1 MSGPATDGAGKEKD
15 IMICTV
21 IQGRDFDG
29 IEELLGRCEMAEI
42 RLDGCRLSVPEISRC
57 FSSDVP
63 LVATCRLALFRK
75 ERPEL
80 DEVSALKEC
89 GRRLI
94 AAIEAGAAYVDIE
107 EEAPVSMVRRVCRAA
122 AENGTVVIR
131 SYHDFD
137 KTGSVEELRSVVEK
151 CRRDGADIVKIAT
164 MAQSQDDVARV
175 MSMYDDAESGT
186 LLAFCMGEDGRE
198 SRIECLRRG
207 APFSYASVSVEECAA
222 PGQWTAAEMS
232 ERVYG
237 DFRFIGIDPGTTSDA
252 AASATEDSTSIGPIR
267 MPASK
272 SFAQRAIV
280 AAALADGVSTL
291 SGYTPC
297 GDSEAAVDA
306 VSRLGAKVVRR
317 DDVLEIQGISAA
329 PDCIAPEEVHVG
341 ESGLL
346 TRLMMPLL
354 SVLSASDV
362 TLTGEKTLL
371 GRPMSGVTEILSG
384 FSVSVEPVNTL
395 DPPEAVETE
404 KSPGKDGVRLPL
416 KVSGPLV
423 PGNAKVSG
431 RNGSQIISGLLMAL
445 PLASGNS
452 RLTVHD
458 PKSIPY
464 MYITLDVMR
473 KFGVKVSNEMLGD
486 RPFIESGGDW
496 SYCTDIVFR
505 IRGRQRYASA
515 DFRIEGDWSS
525 AAAFLV
531 AGAVFGRVEL
541 SGLDTASLQ
550 ADLSIMD
557 ILMDAG
563 ASLSQLDGSTGTI
576 AVQRAPLNAFSV
588 DASNCPDL
596 FPVISILAAFC
607 QGQSRIGG
615 TDRLAHKE
623 SDRAAAILGM
633 LEKMGVEA
641 RIENNALVV
650 EGQSLAQR
658 ILTGRLLRGGEYSSL
673 HDHRMAMALAVAG
686 LGADSPVTI
695 DDTECVAKSFP
706 AFFTLFSSL

>member
-1 MSGPATDGAGKEKD
+1 
-15 IMICTV
+15 MICTV
-21 IQGRDFDG
+21 IQGRDLEG
-29 IEELLGRCEMAEI
+29 IEELLGRSEMAEI
-42 RLDGCRLSVPEISRC
+42 RLDGCHLTIPEIRQC

-63 LVATCRLALFRK
+63 LVATCRLAHFR
-75 ERPEL
+75 EANPEME
-80 DEVSALKEC
+80 EVAALKEC
-89 GRRLI
+89 GKRLV
-94 AAIEAGAAYVDIE
+94 AAIEAGASYVDIE
-107 EEAPVSMVRRVCRAA
+107 TEAPVSMVRRVCRAA

-131 SYHDFD
+131 SFHDFE
-137 KTGSVEELRSVVEK
+137 KTESLEELRSIVGK
-151 CRRDGADIVKIAT
+151 CRRDGADIVKLAT
-164 MAQSQDDVARV
+164 MAQSQADVESV
-175 MSMYDDAESGT
+175 MSLYDDAAPGT
-186 LLAFCMGEDGRE
+186 LLAFCMGEVGKE

-207 APFSYASVSVEECAA
+207 APFSYASVSEAECAA
-222 PGQWTAAEMS
+222 PGQWTASEMT

-237 DFRFIGIDPGTTSDA
+237 GFRFIGTSFGA
-252 AASATEDSTSIGPIR
+252 AFREPIR

-297 GDSEAAVDA
+297 GDSEAALEA
-306 VSRLGAKVVRR
+306 VSRLGAKVTRR
-317 DDVLEIQGISAA
+317 GDALEIHGISAA
-329 PDCIAPEEVHVG
+329 PGCISPEEVHVG

-346 TRLMMPLL
+346 TRLMIPLL
-354 SVLSASDV
+354 SELSASAV

-371 GRPMSGVTEILSG
+371 ARPMSGVSG
-384 FSVSVEPVNTL
+384 IMRSFSVSVEAL
-395 DPPEAVETE
+395 DSAENHEDSESPDSE
-404 KSPGKDGVRLPL
+404 KSTANDAVRVPL
-416 KVSGPLV
+416 KVTGPLV
-423 PGNAKVSG
+423 PGHAKISG

-452 RLTVHD
+452 RLEIHG

-473 KFGVKVSNEMLGD
+473 KFGVKVSNDMLGG
-486 RPFIESGGDW
+486 RPFIDSGGDW
-496 SYCTDIVFR
+496 SHCTDIIFKV
-505 IRGRQRYASA
+505 RGGQRYASA

-541 SGLDTASLQ
+541 SGLDTTSLQ
-550 ADLSIMD
+550 ADLSVMD

-576 AVQRAPLNAFSV
+576 VAQRAPLNAFSV

-596 FPVISILAAFC
+596 FPVISVLAAFC

-623 SDRAAAILGM
+623 SDRGAAILEM
-633 LEKMGVEA
+633 LGKMGVEA
-641 RIENNALVV
+641 KIEDNALFV

-658 ILTGRLLRGGEYSSL
+658 ILSGRLLRGGEYSSW

-686 LGADSPVTI
+686 LGSDSPVTI

-706 AFFTLFSSL
+706 SFFTLFSSL

>member
-175 MSMYDDAESGT
+175 MSMYDDAEPGT

-237 DFRFIGIDPGTTSDA
+237 DFRWPLPTACRPCLDIL
-252 AASATEDSTSIGPIR
+252 
-267 MPASK
+267 PAET
-272 SFAQRAIV
+272 A
-280 AAALADGVSTL
+280 
-291 SGYTPC
+291 
-297 GDSEAAVDA
+297 
-306 VSRLGAKVVRR
+306 
-317 DDVLEIQGISAA
+317 
-329 PDCIAPEEVHVG
+329 
-341 ESGLL
+341 
-346 TRLMMPLL
+346 
-354 SVLSASDV
+354 
-362 TLTGEKTLL
+362 
-371 GRPMSGVTEILSG
+371 RPQSMQ
-384 FSVSVEPVNTL
+384 
-395 DPPEAVETE
+395 
-404 KSPGKDGVRLPL
+404 SPGLERRWCV
-416 KVSGPLV
+416 
-423 PGNAKVSG
+423 
-431 RNGSQIISGLLMAL
+431 
-445 PLASGNS
+445 
-452 RLTVHD
+452 
-458 PKSIPY
+458 
-464 MYITLDVMR
+464 VMMCLR
-473 KFGVKVSNEMLGD
+473 Y
-486 RPFIESGGDW
+486 R
-496 SYCTDIVFR
+496 VFR
-505 IRGRQRYASA
+505 RLR
-515 DFRIEGDWSS
+515 
-525 AAAFLV
+525 
-531 AGAVFGRVEL
+531 
-541 SGLDTASLQ
+541 TASLQ
-550 ADLSIMD
+550 RRFMW
-557 ILMDAG
+557 
-563 ASLSQLDGSTGTI
+563 ASPGS
-576 AVQRAPLNAFSV
+576 
-588 DASNCPDL
+588 
-596 FPVISILAAFC
+596 
-607 QGQSRIGG
+607 
-615 TDRLAHKE
+615 
-623 SDRAAAILGM
+623 
-633 LEKMGVEA
+633 
-641 RIENNALVV
+641 
-650 EGQSLAQR
+650 
-658 ILTGRLLRGGEYSSL
+658 
-673 HDHRMAMALAVAG
+673 
-686 LGADSPVTI
+686 
-695 DDTECVAKSFP
+695 
-706 AFFTLFSSL
+706 